1 MTLTQEQHGIAVV
14 LTGLLR
20 SLFSPPVAQTYRIHV
35 AQPLSARLD
44 TFIVVVGES
53 SDRRPQLKLQAAAV
67 YPGASLF
74 VMPLPIFGTLH
85 CPIHG
90 SRVDWGSAHPRDPKA
105 SQKLRPP
112 RLEDEGESV
121 KHARRVL
128 IQWYG
133 IRQGYV
139 RVEAA
144 ERRRGA
150 QYAWLL
156 RARTDAVHLE
166 PFPGKWLARASRNHV
181 YVPEG
186 GMNAFGVGMCQNDH
200 FFLCPRHLCRPYFH
214 LIGDLWES
222 PFCVD
227 GGRGAREDANVTGS
241 IFARPATTAPGGFVL
256 SEAPSAPFWLPP
268 PPKFADAEWYFLAR
282 YSNAS
287 GKVCDAGFT
296 TAEAC
301 CGLIREVPYK
311 YSIARGDSNRGHVE
325 CHERLVYFWR
335 GTNGSAIRERNR
347 DALARC
353 AALYRYPTLVRS
365 ATSSTTAPRP
375 SG

>member
-1 MTLTQEQHGIAVV
+1 MQEQHGIAVV

-20 SLFSPPVAQTYRIHV
+20 SLFSPPVADTYRIHV
-35 AQPLSARLD
+35 AQPLSALLD

-53 SDRRPQLKLQAAAV
+53 SDRRPQLKLQAAAA

-74 VMPLPIFGTLH
+74 IMPLPIFGNLH
-85 CPIHG
+85 CPISG

-105 SQKLRPP
+105 SQKLRPF
-112 RLEDEGESV
+112 EHDEERYV
-121 KHARRVL
+121 QHARRVL

-133 IRQGYV
+133 IRHGYV

-166 PFPGKWLARASRNHV
+166 PLPGRWLARASRNHV

-222 PFCVD
+222 PYCVD
-227 GGRGAREDANVTGS
+227 GGRGTREDANVTGS
-241 IFARPATTAPGGFVL
+241 IFARPASTAPGGFVL

-353 AALYRYPTLVRS
+353 AALYRYPSANRTASKKPRRVR
-365 ATSSTTAPRP
+365 RL
-375 SG
+375 